1 MSSQSNDNRESF
13 STYANYHLV
22 EQLEYWDSNH
32 KYCMIMMEV
41 DSDGVACW
49 QCEGQGTSN
58 LNFGCQCVFI

>member
-32 KYCMIMMEV
+32 KYCMMEV